1 MAFWWRNTSSPMW
14 IKDKGGG
21 GPFQAGRIVQEP
33 EGACVFRYDKQNG
46 QGRGGLGGVGI
57 RRHQVQSIETLVR
70 QAEGLRL
77 ETGDSGLKCPAR
89 GLSASA

>member
-46 QGRGGLGGVGI
+46 QGRGGLGGSGN
-57 RRHQVQSIETLVR
+57 QETPGPEHR
-70 QAEGLRL
+70 DIG
-77 ETGDSGLKCPAR
+77 ETG
-89 GLSASA
+89 